1 MARSGVISPVG
12 SSCVDHV
19 RRSLPGVLLF
29 AGAGHL
35 VHGASHQ
42 GLQLRRRCP
51 RTPSAAHQA
60 VDIKR
65 PANQRHDHCQRKQF
79 SFPHRMTDCIVSR
92 TPEQSFETIIHMLLY
107 MVVKQRQPQLICS
120 KIDGYSAV
128 GRHDDSILLNPSC
141 LTADVND
148 LKNVPVHHCDCT
160 GRNGIGRLLS
170 ARFPEGICDRSR
182 ANCRT
187 PSTERKIAHKRVR
200 MEGWRQRRLG
210 ASNNFKEQKNR
221 SWH

>member
-1 MARSGVISPVG
+1 
-12 SSCVDHV
+12 
-19 RRSLPGVLLF
+19 
-29 AGAGHL
+29 
-35 VHGASHQ
+35 
-42 GLQLRRRCP
+42 
-51 RTPSAAHQA
+51 
-60 VDIKR
+60 
-65 PANQRHDHCQRKQF
+65 
-79 SFPHRMTDCIVSR
+79 MTDCIVSR

-107 MVVKQRQPQLICS
+107 MVVKQRQSQLICS

-128 GRHDDSILLNPSC
+128 GRHDDCILLNPSC
-141 LTADVND
+141 WLTADVND

-200 MEGWRQRRLG
+200 MEGWRQSFLALAGLLMEGLG
-210 ASNNFKEQKNR
+210 SMKDRAGGYTSFSVTGLSGRNGPAGVSYLQ
-221 SWH
+221 